1 MGAEDG
7 LGLAV
12 YSGMAIMKAS
22 SWLHGTFRTGITL
35 KGIGGL
41 IEAAGGV
48 LIWFIGPVRLAAI
61 VQGLLEHEERRNPH
75 DFISSHFLHLADE
88 IGRADPVFASLYLL
102 SHGIV
107 KTVLVIALWFN
118 KLWAYPVT
126 LVVFGGFMIYQMF
139 RYTHTHAFALVML
152 TIFDAVVVWLTW
164 QEWRVQSKAREK
176 SGSPGSS
183 PSAG

>member
-1 MGAEDG
+1 MP
-7 LGLAV
+7 V
-12 YSGMAIMKAS
+12 MKGS
-22 SWLHGTFRTGITL
+22 SLLHGTFRTGITL

-48 LIWFIGPVRLAAI
+48 LIWFVGPARLAAF
-61 VQGLLEHEERRNPH
+61 VQGLLEREEQRNPY
-75 DFISSHFLHLADE
+75 DFISAHFLHLAHE

-126 LVVFGGFMIYQMF
+126 LVVFGGFMIYQMR
-139 RYTHTHAFALVML
+139 RYTHTHSFALVML

-164 QEWRVQSKAREK
+164 QEWRVQRKAPEK
-176 SGSPGSS
+176 TGAPGGSLR
-183 PSAG
+183 AG